1 MDGLG
6 GSQDLRRRGATH
18 IDLIV
23 TDGQDGLLAAVS
35 ERFTATPRQRC
46 LVHKQRNVLPRHP
59 QTRARRGP
67 S

>member
-6 GSQDLRRRGATH
+6 GSQDLRRRGASH
-18 IDLIV
+18 IELIV
-23 TDGQDGLLAAVS
+23 TAGQDGLIAAVS
-35 ERFTATPRQRC
+35 ELFTATPRQRC
-46 LVHKQRNVLPRHP
+46 LVHTQRNVLPRHP